1 MFSSLTLKKRKIYL
15 HVFSCVARPISLLNQ
30 TRHIQA
36 QLIFPILRAS
46 FLISFRE
53 FLAVV
58 LSRFLKWQGRISI
71 ENIPPITKHPARPLE
86 KYERRRRRRLE
97 KIDHIM
103 MIFTISFPARLLLL
117 LQGLTYSMA
126 KHNTSFTRLRRG
138 PLETGL
144 R

>member
-30 TRHIQA
+30 A
-36 QLIFPILRAS
+36 QLIFPIFRAS